1 MSSVWGPMESGAPVL
16 PSFMD
21 RGPHHR
27 SRGGGGGRLAC
38 HLSCTVDTQ
47 LYRATPTSLQP
58 VVTPNDPPDG
68 TRSDA
73 CEDVVVQLVSG
84 GAARAVVS
92 SVTTPVDAVK
102 TRLQI
107 DNRLAATGRVGEAS
121 GIAAYAQDVLLPL
134 CGVTHE
140 RRALRRR
147 NLLGNV

>member
-1 MSSVWGPMESGAPVL
+1 MQDVL
-16 PSFMD
+16 V
-21 RGPHHR
+21 H
-27 SRGGGGGRLAC
+27 
-38 HLSCTVDTQ
+38 
-47 LYRATPTSLQP
+47 
-58 VVTPNDPPDG
+58 
-68 TRSDA
+68 
-73 CEDVVVQLVSG
+73 LVSG